1 MVRSASEFI
10 IGPCFAR
17 TRWRVSNQ
25 EPIRFSSFETPREGA
40 APQDE
45 VCICSRHAALE
56 DVMRRTIWAAL
67 IATLTFGGA
76 AAAQNYPSR
85 PITIVV
91 PFAAGGPSDAMARIL
106 AERMKATLGETLL
119 IENVTGA
126 GGSIGVGRA
135 VRSPADGYT
144 ISFGHLGTHVANGA
158 VYKLGYDLVAD
169 LEPVALLPSNPMI
182 IVSKNAVPA
191 TSLKELLAW
200 LKSQPAPATAGTA
213 GAGSGSHI
221 AGLYFENVTGI
232 KLQYVP
238 YRGTAPAMNDLVAGQ
253 IDLIVD
259 QTSNSITQVRAGAI
273 RAYAVT
279 DSKRVESAADIP
291 TTDEAGLPG
300 FHMTLWSGL
309 WVPKGTPKDIVEK
322 LNASAVEAL
331 NDPGVR
337 KQLENLGLQMPP
349 KDQLSPAAL
358 GAWQKA
364 EIAKWWPMIKA
375 ADVKVD

>member
-1 MVRSASEFI
+1 MRRMVLTI
-10 IGPCFAR
+10 L
-17 TRWRVSNQ
+17 
-25 EPIRFSSFETPREGA
+25 
-40 APQDE
+40 
-45 VCICSRHAALE
+45 AAL
-56 DVMRRTIWAAL
+56 A
-67 IATLTFGGA
+67 FGGA
-76 AAAQNYPSR
+76 ALAENYPSH
-85 PITIVV
+85 PITIIV

-106 AERMKATLGETLL
+106 AERMKVTLGEAVL

-135 VRSPADGYT
+135 VRSPPDGYS

-169 LEPVALLPSNPMI
+169 LEPVVLLPSNPMI
-182 IVSKNAVPA
+182 IVSKNDVPA
-191 TSLKELLAW
+191 KSLKELLEW
-200 LKSQPAPATAGTA
+200 LKARPSPPTAGTA

-221 AGLYFENVTGI
+221 AGLYFENVAGI

-253 IDLIVD
+253 IDVIVD
-259 QTSNSITQVRAGAI
+259 QTSNSIAQVRAGTI

-279 DSKRVESAADIP
+279 DDKRVASAPDIP

-309 WVPKGTPKDIVEK
+309 WVPKDTPKDIVTR
-322 LNASAVEAL
+322 LNAAAVEAL
-331 NDPGVR
+331 NDPAVR

-349 KDQLSPAAL
+349 KDQLSPQAL
-358 GAWQKA
+358 GTWQKA
-364 EIAKWWPMIKA
+364 EIAKWWPLIKA
-375 ADVKVD
+375 ANVKVD

>member
-1 MVRSASEFI
+1 
-10 IGPCFAR
+10 
-17 TRWRVSNQ
+17 
-25 EPIRFSSFETPREGA
+25 
-40 APQDE
+40 
-45 VCICSRHAALE
+45 
-56 DVMRRTIWAAL
+56 MRRAVLAAF
-67 IATLTFGGA
+67 IALMISGGSA
-76 AAAQNYPSR
+76 LADNYPSH

-91 PFAAGGPSDAMARIL
+91 PFSAGGPSDAMARIL
-106 AERMKATLGETLL
+106 AERMKTTLGEAILV
-119 IENVTGA
+119 ENVTGA

-135 VRSPADGYT
+135 VRSPPDGYT

-158 VYKLGYDLVAD
+158 IYKLGYDLVTD

-191 TSLKELLAW
+191 KSLRELLAW
-200 LKSQPAPATAGTA
+200 LKARPAPATAGTA

-221 AGLYFENVTGI
+221 AGLYFENITGI
-232 KLQYVP
+232 QLQYVP

-259 QTSNSITQVRAGAI
+259 QTSNSIGQVRAGNI

-279 DSKRVESAADIP
+279 ADKRVGSAPDVP

-309 WVPKGTPKDIVEK
+309 WVPKDTPNDIVAK
-322 LNASAVEAL
+322 LNAAAVDAL
-331 NDPGVR
+331 NDPAVR

-349 KDQLSPAAL
+349 KDQLTPEAL

-375 ADVKVD
+375 ANVKVD